1 MYLVKKLAYL
11 EDFLQYAG
19 TEYFFVESG
28 YLADQPR
35 ALQMIEDMIAEGSLR
50 DLRYEWGNMVARV
63 TLGGP
68 APKEPQQAVAQF
80 HENYSMQGYR

>member
-1 MYLVKKLAYL
+1 
-11 EDFLQYAG
+11 
-19 TEYFFVESG
+19 
-28 YLADQPR
+28 
-35 ALQMIEDMIAEGSLR
+35 MIEDMIAEGSLR

-80 HENYSMQGYR
+80 HEKYSMQGYR